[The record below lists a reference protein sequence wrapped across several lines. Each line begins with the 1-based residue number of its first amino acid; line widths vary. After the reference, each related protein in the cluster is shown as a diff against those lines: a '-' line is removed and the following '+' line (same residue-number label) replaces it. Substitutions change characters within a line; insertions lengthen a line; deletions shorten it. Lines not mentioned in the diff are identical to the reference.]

1 MHWHAPV
8 PLAVWHCRLTERACC
23 LTGRLTRWG
32 MLRPCQCTIM
42 VRAKHAYRAL
52 ARPSS
57 AAGAALRERG
67 LQWRCKLAAG
77 LIACSTA
84 SKRSGKQQQQ
94 RSGRVQG
101 GRVNRRLGHAHPLHM
116 QCTTMFQNNTKRM
129 QESRAEC
136 TRAHTGGACLAQRRP
151 PIIAMTG

>member
-1 MHWHAPV
+1 MLAPV
-8 PLAVWHCRLTERACC
+8 PLQTDRVC

-32 MLRPCQCTIM
+32 MLRPCQCTIK

-57 AAGAALRERG
+57 VAGAALRLRERG
-67 LQWRCKLAAG
+67 LQGRCKLAAG

-94 RSGRVQG
+94 RSGRVCT
-101 GRVNRRLGHAHPLHM
+101 GRAR
-116 QCTTMFQNNTKRM
+116 
-129 QESRAEC
+129 E
-136 TRAHTGGACLAQRRP
+136 
-151 PIIAMTG
+151 